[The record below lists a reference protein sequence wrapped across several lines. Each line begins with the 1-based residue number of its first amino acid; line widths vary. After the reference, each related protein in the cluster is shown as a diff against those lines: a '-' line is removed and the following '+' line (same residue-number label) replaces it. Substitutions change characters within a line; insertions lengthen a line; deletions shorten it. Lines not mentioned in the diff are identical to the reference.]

1 MPSITCPE
9 MWALKQGTAHQQ
21 NYSDCVSESIFEQIS
36 QILNKTPN
44 LTAREIAAKVRG
56 QGQAPFTSRL
66 ANQSLYRMLTAGLVV
81 RDDNY
86 IPRWRSTVDQR
97 EFQRSQPSSEQRP
110 LTSTQ
115 SNMRHFRIAGTT
127 VKVIL
132 DSSMSP
138 NDQFIVPDWIGPY
151 VVVTV
156 NTAHPFWNVRVTT
169 DSEKTLTM
177 LFYAIDGYVS
187 WRTAQLHEPPDAT
200 EQVKIRDEAL
210 RFCTLRETEIS

>member
-1 MPSITCPE
+1 M
-9 MWALKQGTAHQQ
+9 A
-21 NYSDCVSESIFEQIS
+21 ESIFEQIS
-36 QILNKTPN
+36 QILKKTPN
-44 LTAREIAAKVRG
+44 LTAREIAAKVRS
-56 QGQAPFTSRL
+56 QGQTSFTSKL
-66 ANQSLYRMLTAGLVV
+66 ANQNLYRMLNAGLVI

-86 IPRWRSTVDQR
+86 IPLWRESSDRRQVQDP
-97 EFQRSQPSSEQRP
+97 QPTPAQRP
-110 LTSTQ
+110 LKVSQ
-115 SNMRHFRIAGTT
+115 AEMRLFRVADTT

-156 NTAHPFWNVRVTT
+156 NTAHPFWEMRLTT
-169 DSEKTLTM
+169 DPERTLTM

-200 EQVKIRDEAL
+200 ELIKLRDVAL
-210 RFCTLRETEIS
+210 RFSTLHETEIS